1 MGATQPAGGAVKTY
15 HDIAVPGGS
24 DIPGQVSR
32 REARV
37 RARMTSVAHSLAVMS
52 GKGGVGKSA
61 VTANL
66 AAALATLGHRVGVLD
81 ADINGPCMAKML
93 GVRGGALTLAQDGVQ
108 PATGPL
114 GIKVVSMDL
123 LLPRAAAPVEW
134 DAPAPPHPHTWRGAL
149 EATALEEFLADTKW
163 GELDFLLVDLPP
175 GPERWAGLHG
185 LLPRCDGVI
194 AVTIPS
200 QVAQLTVRR
209 SVISARRLRARLL
222 GVVEN
227 MCHYLCPQCGATQ
240 PLFPAEGEA
249 QAAALGVPVL
259 AKIPF
264 DPRLASCCDRG
275 VPFVA
280 AHPAT
285 AAGTAFMELAARVS
299 GCCDSREAGR

>member
-1 MGATQPAGGAVKTY
+1 MKTY
-15 HDIAVPGGS
+15 HDVAVHGGS
-24 DIPGQVSR
+24 DIPGQMAR

-37 RARMTSVAHSLAVMS
+37 RARIASVAHSLAVMS

-66 AAALATLGHRVGVLD
+66 AAALAMLGHRVGVLD
-81 ADINGPCMAKML
+81 ADINGPCMAQML
-93 GVRGGALTLAQDGVQ
+93 GVRGEALELAQGGVL

-114 GIKVVSMDL
+114 GIKVVSIDL
-123 LLPRAAAPVEW
+123 LLPRTAAPVEW
-134 DAPAPPHPHTWRGAL
+134 GAPAQSHPHTWRGAL
-149 EATALEEFLADTKW
+149 EATALEEFLADTAW

-185 LLPRCDGVI
+185 LLPQCDGVI

-200 QVAQLTVRR
+200 QVARHTVQR
-209 SVISARRLRARLL
+209 SVVSAQRLKARLL

-227 MCHYLCPQCGATQ
+227 MCNYLCPHCGASQ
-240 PLFPAEGEA
+240 PLFSAEGEA
-249 QAAALGVPVL
+249 QAALSVPVL
-259 AKIPF
+259 ARIPF

-280 AHPAT
+280 AHRDT
-285 AAGTAFMELAARVS
+285 VAGTAFVELAARVS
-299 GCCDSREAGR
+299 GHCDSREEAR

>member
-1 MGATQPAGGAVKTY
+1 MKTY
-15 HDIAVPGGS
+15 RDIAGDGGS
-24 DIPGQVSR
+24 DIPGQVAG

-37 RARMTSVAHSLAVMS
+37 RARMASVAHSLAVMS

-66 AAALATLGHRVGVLD
+66 AAALAMLGQRIGVLD

-93 GVRGGALTLAQDGVQ
+93 GVRGEALKLGEDGVQ
-108 PATGPL
+108 PAAGPL
-114 GIKVVSMDL
+114 GIKVASMDL
-123 LLPRAAAPVEW
+123 LLPRTAAPVEW

-149 EATALEEFLADTKW
+149 EATALEEFLADTAW

-175 GPERWAGLHG
+175 GPERWASLHG
-185 LLPRCDGVI
+185 LLPQCDAVI

-200 QVAQLTVRR
+200 QVAQLTVQR
-209 SVISARRLRARLL
+209 SVISAQRLKARLL

-227 MCHYLCPQCGATQ
+227 MCSYLCPQCGASQ
-240 PLFPAEGEA
+240 PLFPAAGEA

-259 AKIPF
+259 ARIPF
-264 DPRLASCCDRG
+264 DPRLAACCDQG

-280 AHPAT
+280 AHRDT
-285 AAGTAFMELAARVS
+285 AAGAAFMELAARVS
-299 GCCDSREAGR
+299 GHCDSREEKR

>member
-1 MGATQPAGGAVKTY
+1 MKTY
-15 HDIAVPGGS
+15 HDIVGDGGS
-24 DIPGQVSR
+24 DIPGQVAR

-37 RARMTSVAHSLAVMS
+37 RARMASIAHSVAVMS

-66 AAALATLGHRVGVLD
+66 AAALAMLGHRVGVLD
-81 ADINGPCMAKML
+81 ADINGPCMARML
-93 GVRGGALTLAQDGVQ
+93 GVRGEALRLGEDGVQ
-108 PATGPL
+108 PAAGPL

-149 EATALEEFLADTKW
+149 EATALEEFLADTAW

-185 LLPRCDGVI
+185 LLPQCDGVI

-200 QVAQLTVRR
+200 QVAQLTVQR
-209 SVISARRLRARLL
+209 SVISAQRLKARLL

-227 MCHYLCPQCGATQ
+227 MCHYLCPQCGASQ
-240 PLFPAEGEA
+240 PLFPAAGEA
-249 QAAALGVPVL
+249 QAAALSVPVL
-259 AKIPF
+259 ARIPF
-264 DPRLASCCDRG
+264 DPRLAACCDRG
-275 VPFVA
+275 VPFVTE
-280 AHPAT
+280 HRAT

-299 GCCDSREAGR
+299 GHCDSREEER

>member
-1 MGATQPAGGAVKTY
+1 MKTY
-15 HDIAVPGGS
+15 HDIVGDGGS
-24 DIPGQVSR
+24 DVLGQVTG

-37 RARMTSVAHSLAVMS
+37 RARMASVAHSLAVMS

-66 AAALATLGHRVGVLD
+66 AAALAMLGHRVGVLD

-93 GVRGGALTLAQDGVQ
+93 GVRGEALKLGEDGVQ
-108 PATGPL
+108 PAAGPL

-123 LLPRAAAPVEW
+123 LLPRTAAPVEW

-149 EATALEEFLADTKW
+149 EATALEEFLADTAW

-185 LLPRCDGVI
+185 LLPQCDAVI

-200 QVAQLTVRR
+200 QVAQLTVQR
-209 SVISARRLRARLL
+209 SVTSAQRLKARLL

-227 MCHYLCPQCGATQ
+227 MCNYLCPQCGASQ
-240 PLFPAEGEA
+240 PLFPAAGEA
-249 QAAALGVPVL
+249 QAAALSVPVL
-259 AKIPF
+259 ARIPF
-264 DPRLASCCDRG
+264 DPRLAACCDRG

-280 AHPAT
+280 AHRAT

-299 GCCDSREAGR
+299 GHCDSREEER

>member
-1 MGATQPAGGAVKTY
+1 M
-15 HDIAVPGGS
+15 
-24 DIPGQVSR
+24 
-32 REARV
+32 RV
-37 RARMTSVAHSLAVMS
+37 RMASVAHSLAVMS

-66 AAALATLGHRVGVLD
+66 AAALAMLGHRVGVLD

-93 GVRGGALTLAQDGVQ
+93 GVRGQALKLAPDGVQ
-108 PATGPL
+108 PAAGPL

-123 LLPRAAAPVEW
+123 LLPRTAAPVEW

-149 EATALEEFLADTKW
+149 EATALEEFLADTAW

-175 GPERWAGLHG
+175 GPERWASLHG
-185 LLPRCDGVI
+185 LLPQCDAVI

-200 QVAQLTVRR
+200 QVAQLTVQR
-209 SVISARRLRARLL
+209 SVISAQRLKARLL

-227 MCHYLCPQCGATQ
+227 MCSYLCPQCGASQ
-240 PLFPAEGEA
+240 PLFPAAGEA

-259 AKIPF
+259 ARIPF
-264 DPRLASCCDRG
+264 DPRLAACCDQG

-280 AHPAT
+280 AHRDT

-299 GCCDSREAGR
+299 GHCDSREEER

>member
-1 MGATQPAGGAVKTY
+1 MKTY
-15 HDIAVPGGS
+15 HDVAVHDGS
-24 DIPGQVSR
+24 DIPGQMAR

-37 RARMTSVAHSLAVMS
+37 RARIASVAHSLAVMS

-66 AAALATLGHRVGVLD
+66 AAALAMLGHRVGVLD
-81 ADINGPCMAKML
+81 ADINGPCMAQML
-93 GVRGGALTLAQDGVQ
+93 GVRGEVLKLAQGGVL

-123 LLPRAAAPVEW
+123 LLPRAAVPVEW
-134 DAPAPPHPHTWRGAL
+134 GAPAPSHPHTWRGAL
-149 EATALEEFLADTKW
+149 EATALEEFLADTAW

-175 GPERWAGLHG
+175 GPERWAGIHG

-200 QVAQLTVRR
+200 QVARLTVQR
-209 SVISARRLRARLL
+209 SVVSAQRLKARLL

-227 MCHYLCPQCGATQ
+227 MCHYLCPHCGASQ
-240 PLFPAEGEA
+240 PLFSAAGEA
-249 QAAALGVPVL
+249 QAALSVPVL
-259 AKIPF
+259 ARIPF

-275 VPFVA
+275 VPFVV
-280 AHPAT
+280 AHRDT
-285 AAGTAFMELAARVS
+285 VAGTAFMALAARVS
-299 GCCDSREAGR
+299 GHCDSREEER